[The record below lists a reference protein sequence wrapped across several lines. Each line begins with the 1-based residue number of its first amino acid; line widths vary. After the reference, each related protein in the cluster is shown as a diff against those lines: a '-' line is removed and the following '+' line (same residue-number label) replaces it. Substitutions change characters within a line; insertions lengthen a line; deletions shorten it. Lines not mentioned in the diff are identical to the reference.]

1 MGDATQGP
9 MDSLHF
15 FFSFE
20 LSYQGEPRSP
30 SGRGLGVFDGQFS
43 QNSCRAC
50 LHCAEWSCVVLSDS
64 RRHRGIGQKLAGYVG
79 DSYKGRHLPGLRVAG
94 AGLRPLPISDDNTLV
109 CGWPC
114 TKLTFRVAPTLEL
127 IPFGHG
133 VTPG

>member
-43 QNSCRAC
+43 QKLLQSLPSLCRM
-50 LHCAEWSCVVLSDS
+50 VV
-64 RRHRGIGQKLAGYVG
+64 RR
-79 DSYKGRHLPGLRVAG
+79 
-94 AGLRPLPISDDNTLV
+94 
-109 CGWPC
+109 
-114 TKLTFRVAPTLEL
+114 LE
-127 IPFGHG
+127 
-133 VTPG
+133 